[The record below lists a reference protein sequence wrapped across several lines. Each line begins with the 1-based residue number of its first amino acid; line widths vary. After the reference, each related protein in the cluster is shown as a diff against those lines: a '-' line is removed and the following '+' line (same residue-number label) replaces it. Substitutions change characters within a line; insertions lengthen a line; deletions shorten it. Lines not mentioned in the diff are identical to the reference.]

1 MTESPTAAVG
11 DTVHGGALPP
21 EAFALRLRHHGR
33 LREVL
38 GIALTNLLLKV
49 VTLGLYHFWAKTRVR
64 RYLWSQTEWEG
75 ERLVYTGTGRELF
88 LGYLRAFFLIIVPIY
103 AVFFA
108 IGWYGERMPVLTVVI
123 GLLFWP
129 VLLYLTG
136 VALYSSW
143 RYRLSR
149 TVWRGIRFGLEGSPW
164 RFGGFFLV
172 QTLLTFATGGLYSP
186 FMQCRTAA
194 RVLDQARFGTE
205 PFAYEGRGDDLLFPF
220 LRALGLTL
228 AIGLVGTIGLAVLTP
243 VLLMAGKAPGT
254 GDAPPWLLVLPLLA
268 GLAAVSAIVAIWIAY
283 EGTKLRYHVEHARI
297 GPLRFRLSFRWQEY
311 VRLSLGN
318 LSLLMVTLGLGLPL
332 TAVRTARFVAARL
345 GAAGTLDYGAIAQS
359 QQKLGSTGEGLTQA
373 LDLGSL

>member
-1 MTESPTAAVG
+1 MTESPSAAAS
-11 DTVHGGALPP
+11 DAVHAGALPP
-21 EAFALRLRHHGR
+21 EAFSPRLRHHGR
-33 LREVL
+33 LREVIGL
-38 GIALTNLLLKV
+38 ALTNLLLKV

-64 RYLWSQTEWEG
+64 RYLWSQTGWED

-88 LGYLRAFFLIIVPIY
+88 LGYLRALVLIIVPIY

-108 IGWYGERMPVLTVVI
+108 VGWFSERMPLLTVAI
-123 GLLFWP
+123 GMLFWP
-129 VLLYLTG
+129 LLLYLTG

-186 FMQCRTAA
+186 FMQCRVAA

-205 PFAYEGRGDDLLFPF
+205 RFAYEGRGDDLLFPY
-220 LRALGLTL
+220 LRTLGLTL
-228 AIGLVGTIGLAVLTP
+228 AIGFVGAIGLAILTP
-243 VLLMAGKAPGT
+243 ILLMSGKAPGAE
-254 GDAPPWLLVLPLLA
+254 DSPPWILVVPVLA
-268 GLAAVSAIVAIWIAY
+268 GLAAISAIVSIWIAY
-283 EGTKLRYHVEHARI
+283 EGTKLRYHVEHTRV
-297 GPLRFRLSFRWQEY
+297 GTLRFQLPFRWPEF
-311 VRLSLGN
+311 VRLTLGN
-318 LSLLMVTLGLGLPL
+318 VSLLTVTLGLGLPL
-332 TAVRTARFVAARL
+332 TAVRTARFIAARL